1 MRSKTT
7 FCTIM
12 IGLLMCFAT
21 YAQDQ
26 GALKAEMNKDMMDK
40 TETMKT
46 YVIEREIPD
55 AGKLSQEELKGISK
69 SSNAV
74 LSEMGPG
81 IQWLHSY
88 VTDNKVYC
96 VYKAENEQ
104 LLREHAEKGGF
115 PVNAISEMA
124 NKISPDTAKD

>member
-1 MRSKTT
+1 
-7 FCTIM
+7 
-12 IGLLMCFAT
+12 
-21 YAQDQ
+21 
-26 GALKAEMNKDMMDK
+26 
-40 TETMKT
+40 MKT
-46 YVIEREIPD
+46 YVIEREIPE
-55 AGKLSQEELKGISK
+55 AGKLSPEELKGISK

-74 LSEMGPG
+74 LEEMGPG

-96 VYKAENEQ
+96 VYRAENEE
-104 LLREHAEKGGF
+104 LLKEHARKGGF